1 MAELEPEDAA
11 AYDPPQEIE
20 PDVSPVVPLMSEE
33 PCSHANS
40 IASQQQNSPTRR
52 MQSLGT

>member
-20 PDVSPVVPLMSEE
+20 PDVSPAEPLMSEE
-33 PCSHANS
+33 SCSHPNS
-40 IASQQQNSPTRR
+40 TASQQQNSPMRR